1 MTKDTKIQI
10 RKDVNTPVPSAL
22 ESPGVSLPENIA
34 GNDIY
39 ALVTGA
45 SRGLG
50 KAFTVELAR
59 RNTNLLLVALPD
71 DGLPELCE
79 EMNRD
84 YKIKCHFLETDLTS
98 HGSIDELVRWVIGNY
113 RVNILINNAGM
124 GGSREFELAE
134 KDYLDNMISL
144 NIRALTL
151 ITHQLLP
158 ELKSHR
164 QSWILN
170 VSSMASFTPM
180 GYKTVYPASKVF
192 VLYFSQG
199 LNQELKGTGVSVSVV
214 NPGPMKTNKHVTSRI
229 RKMGALGKIGLL
241 TPEYVASR
249 SIDLMFMGRTIIIPG
264 WLNHLSWLATKTVP
278 GWIRLPYITNR
289 MKKGITISN

>member
-1 MTKDTKIQI
+1 MTKGTKIQI
-10 RKDVNTPVPSAL
+10 KKKVNASIPSAS
-22 ESPGVSLPENIA
+22 ETPGNSLPENIVS
-34 GNDIY
+34 NDTY

-59 RNTNLLLVALPD
+59 RNKNLLLVALPD
-71 DGLPELCE
+71 DGLPELCQ
-79 EMNRD
+79 EMNRNFR
-84 YKIKCHFLETDLTS
+84 IKCHYLETDLTS
-98 HGSIDELVRWVIGNY
+98 HGSIDELVRWVTGNY

-170 VSSMASFTPM
+170 VASMASFTPM

-199 LNQELKGTGVSVSVV
+199 LNQELKGTGVFVSVV

-229 RKMGALGKIGLL
+229 NKLGTLGKIGLL
-241 TPEYVASR
+241 TPGYVASR
-249 SIDLMFMGRTIIIPG
+249 SIDLMFRGRSIIILG
-264 WLNHLSWLATKTVP
+264 WLNHLSWLAMKTVP